1 MYFWPRKQVDSLKTH
16 CTPNEM
22 LPWGLI
28 PSQPCSGLVD
38 GTMAIAFLVVSS
50 EQKSLT
56 DTYTQEMQIN
66 GRAVF

>member
-1 MYFWPRKQVDSLKTH
+1 
-16 CTPNEM
+16 M